1 MLYSTSSMIRLS
13 VISNSNP
20 PVDCYARA
28 THVGY
33 FRGQFDFAAMFAD
46 HGVMADA
53 AAWFSKAAA

>member
-1 MLYSTSSMIRLS
+1 MIRLS

-28 THVGY
+28 AHVGY